1 MDTEPKPNVSEKIAK
16 ETNEALSLNVLAA
29 DDSEANRTMYQ
40 MLLKSLGHKVKIVE
54 DGQLLLDE
62 LKGGGSYDLVFSDNT
77 MPGKKGIE
85 VLQEIRAT
93 GNKIPFILA
102 TTDTGTLETEAN
114 KLGGLYLAKP

>member
-1 MDTEPKPNVSEKIAK
+1 MGN
-16 ETNEALSLNVLAA
+16 
-29 DDSEANRTMYQ
+29 
-40 MLLKSLGHKVKIVE
+40 KVKIVE

-114 KLGGLYLAKP
+114 KLGGLYLAKPFTRKQLQGAIDQVTK